1 MTYYIKGFALSLLVS
16 FIACWA
22 VDSRYLTLD
31 KPEKGLQDGKE
42 SKEPVQ
48 ASDFDFYEYQFDGL
62 VNGHLKDFNKTLT
75 KGSEN
80 ISGSGWKSITHE
92 ERVAYLARIIDAARK
107 DLDEKQW
114 KHFVAVAKES
124 LKQELRTGFIDK
136 RLNDAVLPLLLTVKP
151 EPRPVE
157 TVSAK
162 DLAKAIQQK
171 DVKKVIDIL
180 TKYPDLLS
188 QLDSYIV
195 FRNL

>member
-1 MTYYIKGFALSLLVS
+1 MAYYIKGFALSLLVS
-16 FIACWA
+16 FVACWA

-42 SKEPVQ
+42 SKEQV
-48 ASDFDFYEYQFDGL
+48 SEFDFYAYPLDEK
-62 VNGHLKDFNKTLT
+62 VNGPLGDFNKMLT

-188 QLDSYIV
+188 QLAVI
-195 FRNL
+195 